1 MPWRRGSP
9 SSSNRHRPSPRPS
22 PHCSSARPAR
32 PPRPAPQPR
41 PLPELPQAE
50 KSGPRCSQHPTRS
63 DHGGVISMNALTV
76 VATGPEQWRPIV
88 GFEGYYEVSDL
99 GRVRRLPRIIRTS
112 DGKKRPV
119 PGCMLALDV
128 LDSDGYPIV
137 SICGHGARIR
147 RQVHK
152 IVLEAFV
159 GPRPEGMV
167 SRHLNGNPL
176 DNRLSNLAYGTYSEN
191 ARDSVVHGTHH
202 NAQVTHC
209 PR

>member
-1 MPWRRGSP
+1 
-9 SSSNRHRPSPRPS
+9 
-22 PHCSSARPAR
+22 
-32 PPRPAPQPR
+32 
-41 PLPELPQAE
+41 
-50 KSGPRCSQHPTRS
+50 
-63 DHGGVISMNALTV
+63 MNALTV

-209 PR
+209 PRGHDLELPNLSPSHLARGQRVCWACQLTHHQLYRRGVRKPHADPRFVPLADARFAEIMGRSGQEGAAA